1 MYVGD
6 KVVCHD
12 FRNSRPCEIKGVITD
27 VRGQYLVLD
36 HDYVVSKVRAT
47 IVEEQ

>member
-1 MYVGD
+1 MYIGD

-12 FRNSRPCEIKGVITD
+12 FRNARPIVVTGVITD

-36 HDYVVSKVRAT
+36 HDYVVNKVRAT
-47 IVEEQ
+47 IVEE